1 MKNNENKSL
10 LKYGGYAWAMTAI
23 VVIVVIVLN
32 MAASHLNIKFD
43 LTKNKLYSIS
53 EDTVTLLHGLTEDVN
68 IYSVYADGEEMP
80 VVTEI
85 LDKYAST
92 SKHIKVENVDPYK
105 NPQFTAKY
113 VKNGEPVSV
122 GSVVVSSAK
131 GYKII
136 SENDLADVY
145 VNQST
150 GESYMQG
157 IKLESVLTGVIRS
170 LTSGESNAIY
180 ALKGHNEVAVGDSLK
195 TEMEYGG
202 YSLKDL
208 NLLTETKTPS
218 DCKIL
223 LINAPTKDITDSESK
238 LIRQYMDNGG
248 SVFVTLAIVV
258 DKMPNLDSIL
268 ANYGVSDSKKM
279 VIEGNADYVY
289 QQNPYYIVPQLSAEN
304 PISAT
309 LTKTK
314 TNAFIPFSVSI
325 DTLDTVRSTVKIS
338 PFVSTSPY
346 AYSKALD
353 KMSSYEKEE
362 TDKEGPFNLGVA
374 ITDTDKAGNEAG
386 VKLVVFGA
394 ETVMEND
401 INAIVNGGNFGL
413 VMNAF
418 DWLMDKDTLSRS
430 KSLGVEDY
438 LQLTQSKAIAIMCVS
453 VILIPLI
460 ILMTGLAVVIRRKN
474 R

>member
-1 MKNNENKSL
+1 MKDEKNKSL
-10 LKYGGYAWAMTAI
+10 LKYGGYASAMTAV
-23 VVIVVIVLN
+23 VVIVAIVLN
-32 MAASHLNIKFD
+32 MVASQLNIKFD
-43 LTKNKLYSIS
+43 LTNNKLYSIS
-53 EDTVTLLHGLTEDVN
+53 EDTVTLLQGLTEDVN

-80 VVTEI
+80 IVTEI
-85 LDKYAST
+85 LDKYASS
-92 SKHIKVENVDPYK
+92 SKHITVENVDPYK

-113 VKNGEPVSV
+113 VENGEPVSV

-136 SENDLADVY
+136 SESDLADVY

-180 ALKGHNEVAVGDSLK
+180 ALTGHNEVTVCDGLR
-195 TEMEYGG
+195 TELEYGG

-208 NLLTETKTPS
+208 NLLTETKIPT
-218 DCKIL
+218 DCNIL
-223 LINAPTKDITDSESK
+223 LINAPTTDITDSESK
-238 LIRQYMDNGG
+238 LIREYMDNGG
-248 SVFVTLAIVV
+248 SVFITLAIVL
-258 DKMPNLDSIL
+258 DKMPNLDSLL

-304 PISAT
+304 PISAR
-309 LTKTK
+309 LSETKTS
-314 TNAFIPFSVSI
+314 AFIPFSVAI
-325 DTLDTVRSTVKIS
+325 DTLDVVRSTVKIS
-338 PFVSTSPY
+338 SFVATSPY

-362 TDKEGPFNLGVA
+362 TDQEGPFNLGVA

-418 DWLMDKDTLSRS
+418 DWLMGKDTLSRS

-460 ILMTGLAVVIRRKN
+460 ILMAGLAVVIRRKN